1 MKKFEY
7 LRPKTLDEAISL
19 LNQYGKKATLIAGG
33 TDVIVMAKQK
43 KMTSG
48 GPHLSS
54 GDSGVGPDS
63 LLMGR

>member
-1 MKKFEY
+1 MKRFEY

-43 KMTSG
+43 KMTSEV
-48 GPHLSS
+48 LI
-54 GDSGVGPDS
+54 S
-63 LLMGR
+63 LQGIPGWTRFTIMAP